1 MEILFYFVVNPLWNV
16 LQPNRF
22 AFWVLFYGFPF
33 GLLGLAWVWKPL
45 RAWLRRSGL
54 ARAAGWGALI
64 GGLLA
69 LPAAIYRG
77 LVGGMAAGFG
87 VYGAFGPVWGAVVG
101 FGYFVAIGA
110 GLAAAVGAL
119 LSVLRQR
126 RWSVTR

>member
-1 MEILFYFVVNPLWNV
+1 MEALFYLVVNPLWNV

-33 GLLGLAWVWKPL
+33 GLLGLGWAWKRFL
-45 RAWLRRSGL
+45 AWLRRWGI

-77 LVGGMAAGFG
+77 LVGGIAAGFG
-87 VYGAFGPVWGAVVG
+87 VYGPFGPIWGGVVG
-101 FGYFVAIGA
+101 FGYFLAIGA
-110 GLAAAVGAL
+110 GLAATLGAL
-119 LSVLRQR
+119 LSRLRH
-126 RWSVTR
+126 RWR